1 MSLTK
6 DFKGQT
12 SKSAAAAF
20 DVAAVVVLA
29 SVVPVSDSLSS
40 VSSIDDSKISTYF

>member
-12 SKSAAAAF
+12 RKSAAAAF
-20 DVAAVVVLA
+20 DVAVLA

-40 VSSIDDSKISTYF
+40 VSSIDDSNISTYF